1 MSLPTTRKFI
11 TQLLESLPAVK
22 NCLAI
27 GAGAGENSNPLSG
40 VPESAKNQL
49 LALQVLFPNEF
60 LPALD
65 LLDRGLVTR
74 LRVNGGEGGV
84 PNHERRTGAGA
95 EEEGRRDG
103 EDTGSRDV
111 NMQDASESAMEQTYA
126 QPEHSPTD
134 VSSHTAQS
142 PSEPATYYVRSAQQ
156 RSSRYSSSYDTTT
169 SYEVRLLAWNCSC
182 PAFAF
187 AAFPAVHP
195 EPIVPVYDPH
205 DYITDEEAEEG
216 TAKAW
221 MFGGASLGDAIPPV
235 CKHLLACVLV
245 EKCAGLFGGYVE
257 ERVVS
262 VEEAA
267 GWAAGW
273 GD

>member
-1 MSLPTTRKFI
+1 
-11 TQLLESLPAVK
+11 
-22 NCLAI
+22 
-27 GAGAGENSNPLSG
+27 
-40 VPESAKNQL
+40 
-49 LALQVLFPNEF
+49 
-60 LPALD
+60 

-74 LRVNGGEGGV
+74 LKIDGGEEGEAT
-84 PNHERRTGAGA
+84 NDERDAGA
-95 EEEGRRDG
+95 IGEEGRRYG
-103 EDTGSRDV
+103 EDMGSRDV
-111 NMQDASESAMEQTYA
+111 NMEDGSETAMEQTDA
-126 QPEHSPTD
+126 EAELKIHDTT
-134 VSSHTAQS
+134 SHMPCPPPDS
-142 PSEPATYYVRSAQQ
+142 ATYYVRSAQQ
-156 RSSRYSSSYDTTT
+156 RSSRYSSSYDSTT

-195 EPIVPVYDPH
+195 EPIIPVYDPH
-205 DYITDEEAEEG
+205 DNSTHKEPAEG
-216 TAKAW
+216 TGKAW
-221 MFGGASLGDAIPPV
+221 MFGGASLGDAMPPA